1 MQVPQK
7 LSSIFKFEQNYKTR
21 AKILSEGSF
30 LTVVF
35 FFTIFK
41 LETSCTALFLKIQ
54 APVFRRLD
62 SVIRLSNNPGQT
74 VTSIG
79 NILNAFK
86 RIIQTNLS
94 VTLPGG
100 FAVFSVL

>member
-35 FFTIFK
+35 FLQYLNLK
-41 LETSCTALFLKIQ
+41 RHAQHYFLKSRPRFLEGWI
-54 APVFRRLD
+54 A
-62 SVIRLSNNPGQT
+62 LSTG
-74 VTSIG
+74 
-79 NILNAFK
+79 
-86 RIIQTNLS
+86 
-94 VTLPGG
+94 
-100 FAVFSVL
+100 